1 MDFNRNTEELMLHT
15 AKNRIVD
22 LDNAVSNFSSVKEY
36 LAIDKDFEEEWKAK
50 YYSSPEINRIR
61 SASEYDRECAKL
73 SKDKYLFELAESGES
88 SGYFRESVII
98 HEIVSSVKLNTYM
111 LLWIVPTIVLCIL
124 FNRVFT
130 TDLESVDTSRFW
142 SYNSENTDNIYYD
155 DVTFSE
161 YPSLLDDVNKIQELI
176 SSSINT
182 ETPSINF
189 IATSDERIADLTG
202 KTSDRLYDLLQRS
215 HTDGVISLVYNV
227 YNGEYFIYFNDY
239 DRDNF
244 NLFDKVI
251 GNVVP
256 GSNGVIS
263 DDAFVVLNNWAANNI
278 FKDSPYETFNAL
290 FNYVNSNFDRETARN
305 YVIEYTKSQNIG
317 GTLMAILFGVIV
329 GLFGTMIIGAI
340 FFDAITPKCLISS
353 ASKKAE
359 KYNRVYESV
368 KQYRLIKDGVISL
381 DNFETSASLETS
393 ESDTDEKKDSK
404 LSLSKDNTNSNNTDN
419 FVSLSIL
426 NDIKAKV
433 LFRFDTDGRYL
444 DTVNKIEKLKEI
456 LENTDEVKDTN
467 DSDATIISKVN
478 WFCRRYGKIIIDGGN
493 AIYKLDNP
501 LSRSEKADRL
511 LKYVAISIDS
521 IYDTRVASSETEV
534 DVSLNTIENLMKLDG
549 LN

>member
-1 MDFNRNTEELMLHT
+1 MGLNRNTEELMLHT

-22 LDNAVSNFSSVKEY
+22 LDNAASNFSNVKDY
-36 LAIDKDFEEEWKAK
+36 LAADKDFEEEWRAK

-73 SKDKYLFELAESGES
+73 SKDKYFFELAESGES

-98 HEIVSSVKLNTYM
+98 HEIVSSVKLNAFM

-130 TDLESVDTSRFW
+130 TDLDSVDTSRFW

-155 DVTFSE
+155 DATFSE

-189 IATSDERIADLTG
+189 IATSDEKIADLTG
-202 KTSDRLYDLLQRS
+202 KTSDRLHDLLQRS

-227 YNGEYFIYFNDY
+227 YNEEYFIYFNEY

-317 GTLMAILFGVIV
+317 GTLMAILFGVMV
-329 GLFGTMIIGAI
+329 GLFGTMIISAI

-368 KQYRLIKDGVISL
+368 KQYKLIKDGVISL
-381 DNFETSASLETS
+381 DNLETS

-404 LSLSKDNTNSNNTDN
+404 LSLSKDNTNSDNTDN

-426 NDIKAKV
+426 NNIKAKV
-433 LFRFDTDGRYL
+433 LFRLDTDGRYV
-444 DTVNKIEKLKEI
+444 DTANKIEKLKEI
-456 LENTDEVKDTN
+456 LDNTNEVKDTD

-478 WFCRRYGKIIIDGGN
+478 WFCRRYGKIIVDSGN

-521 IYDTRVASSETEV
+521 VYDTKVASSETEV

>member
-1 MDFNRNTEELMLHT
+1 MNFNKNTEELMLHT

-22 LDNAVSNFSSVKEY
+22 LDNAVGNFSDVKDY
-36 LAIDKDFEEEWKAK
+36 LAADKDFEEEWKAK
-50 YYSSPEINRIR
+50 YYSSPEIKRIR
-61 SASEYDRECAKL
+61 SASEYDRECANL

-88 SGYFRESVII
+88 SGYFRESVMI
-98 HEIVSSVKLNTYM
+98 HEIISSVKLNTFM
-111 LLWIVPTIVLCIL
+111 ILWAVSTVVLCIL
-124 FNRVFT
+124 FNRGFT
-130 TDLESVDTSRFW
+130 TDLDSVDTSRFW

-189 IATSDERIADLTG
+189 IATSDEKIADLTE
-202 KTSDRLYDLLQRS
+202 KTSYRLRDLLQRS

-227 YNGEYFIYFNDY
+227 YNEEYFIYFNDY
-239 DRDNF
+239 NRDNF
-244 NLFDKVI
+244 NLFDEVI

-263 DDAFVVLNNWAANNI
+263 DDAFVVLNNWAATNI
-278 FKDSPYETFNAL
+278 FKDSPYETFSTL

-305 YVIEYTKSQNIG
+305 YVIEYTKSQNVG
-317 GTLMAILFGVIV
+317 GTFIAILFGVMA

-340 FFDAITPKCLISS
+340 FFDVITPNFLINI

-368 KQYRLIKDGVISL
+368 KQYKLIKDGVINLDSL
-381 DNFETSASLETS
+381 ENSESLETS
-393 ESDTDEKKDSK
+393 ESDTDEKKNSK

-419 FVSLSIL
+419 SVSLSIL

-433 LFRFDTDGRYL
+433 LFRFDTDGRYV
-444 DTVNKIEKLKEI
+444 DTANKIEKLKEI

-478 WFCRRYGKIIIDGGN
+478 WFCRRYGKIIIDSGN

-521 IYDTRVASSETEV
+521 IYDTKVASSETEV

>member
-1 MDFNRNTEELMLHT
+1 MGLNRNTEELMIHT

-22 LDNAVSNFSSVKEY
+22 LDNAVSNFSNVKDY
-36 LAIDKDFEEEWKAK
+36 LATDEDFEEEWKAE
-50 YYSSPEINRIR
+50 YYSSPEIDRIR

-98 HEIVSSVKLNTYM
+98 HEIVSSIKLNTFM
-111 LLWIVPTIVLCIL
+111 ILWAVSTVVLCIL
-124 FNRVFT
+124 FNRGFT
-130 TDLESVDTSRFW
+130 TDLDSVDTSRFW

-189 IATSDERIADLTG
+189 IATSDEKIADLTE
-202 KTSDRLYDLLQRS
+202 KTSYKLRDLLQRS

-227 YNGEYFIYFNDY
+227 YNGEYFIYFNEY
-239 DRDNF
+239 NRDNF
-244 NLFDKVI
+244 NLFNEVI

-263 DDAFVVLNNWAANNI
+263 DDAFVVLNNWATNNI
-278 FKDSPYETFNAL
+278 FKDSPYETFNTL

-317 GTLMAILFGVIV
+317 GTFIAILFGVMV

-340 FFDAITPKCLISS
+340 FFDVITPNFLISI

-368 KQYRLIKDGVISL
+368 KQYKLIKDGVISL
-381 DNFETSASLETS
+381 DNLETS

-404 LSLSKDNTNSNNTDN
+404 LSLSKDNTDSNNTDN

-426 NDIKAKV
+426 NDIKTKV
-433 LFRFDTDGRYL
+433 LFRFDTDGRYV
-444 DTVNKIEKLKEI
+444 DTANKIDKLKEI
-456 LENTDEVKDTN
+456 LENTNEVKNTD

-478 WFCRRYGKIIIDGGN
+478 WFCRRYGKIIVDSGN

-511 LKYVAISIDS
+511 LKYIAISIDK
-521 IYDTRVASSETEV
+521 IYDTKVVSSETEV
-534 DVSLNTIENLMKLDG
+534 DISLNTIDNLMKLDG

>member
-1 MDFNRNTEELMLHT
+1 MGLNRNTEELMLHT

-22 LDNAVSNFSSVKEY
+22 LDNAVSNFSNVKDY
-36 LAIDKDFEEEWKAK
+36 LETDKDFEEEWKAK

-73 SKDKYLFELAESGES
+73 SKDKDLLELVESGES

-98 HEIVSSVKLNTYM
+98 HEIISSVKLNTFM
-111 LLWIVPTIVLCIL
+111 ILWAISTVVLCIL
-124 FNRVFT
+124 FNRGFT
-130 TDLESVDTSRFW
+130 TDLDSVDTSRFW

-189 IATSDERIADLTG
+189 IATSDEKIADLTE
-202 KTSDRLYDLLQRS
+202 KTSSKLHDLLQRS

-227 YNGEYFIYFNDY
+227 YNGEYFIYFNEY
-239 DRDNF
+239 NRDNF
-244 NLFDKVI
+244 NLFNEVI

-256 GSNGVIS
+256 GSNGVMS
-263 DDAFVVLNNWAANNI
+263 DDAFVVLNNWAATNI

-305 YVIEYTKSQNIG
+305 YVIEYTKSQNVG
-317 GTLMAILFGVIV
+317 GTFIAILFGVMT
-329 GLFGTMIIGAI
+329 GLFGTMIVGAI
-340 FFDAITPKCLISS
+340 FFDVITPNCLISS

-368 KQYRLIKDGVISL
+368 KQYKLIKDGVISL
-381 DNFETSASLETS
+381 DDFETS
-393 ESDTDEKKDSK
+393 ESDTDEKNDSK
-404 LSLSKDNTNSNNTDN
+404 LSLSKDNENSEDTENMW
-419 FVSLSIL
+419 SLSIL

-433 LFRFDTDGRYL
+433 LFRFDTDGRYV
-444 DTVNKIEKLKEI
+444 DTANKIEKLKEI
-456 LENTDEVKDTN
+456 LENTNEVKDTD

-478 WFCRRYGKIIIDGGN
+478 WFCRRYGKIIIDSGN

-511 LKYVAISIDS
+511 LKYVAISIDK
-521 IYDTRVASSETEV
+521 IYDTKVASSETEV
-534 DVSLNTIENLMKLDG
+534 DISLNTIENLMKLDG

>member
-22 LDNAVSNFSSVKEY
+22 LDNAASNFSNVKDY
-36 LAIDKDFEEEWKAK
+36 LATDKDFEEEWKAK

-73 SKDKYLFELAESGES
+73 SKDKYFFELAESGES

-111 LLWIVPTIVLCIL
+111 LLWVVPTIVLCIL

-130 TDLESVDTSRFW
+130 TDLDSVDTSRFW

-189 IATSDERIADLTG
+189 IATSDEKIADLTG
-202 KTSDRLYDLLQRS
+202 KTSSRLYDLLQRS

-239 DRDNF
+239 NRDNF
-244 NLFDKVI
+244 NLFDKII

-256 GSNGVIS
+256 GSNGVMS
-263 DDAFVVLNNWAANNI
+263 DDAFVVLNNWATNNI
-278 FKDSPYETFNAL
+278 FKDSPYETFNTL
-290 FNYVNSNFDRETARN
+290 FNYVNSNFDRETARD
-305 YVIEYTKSQNIG
+305 YVIEYTKSQNVG
-317 GTLMAILFGVIV
+317 GTFIAILFGVMV

-340 FFDAITPKCLISS
+340 FFDVITPNFLISS

-359 KYNRVYESV
+359 RYNRVYESV
-368 KQYRLIKDGVISL
+368 KQYKLIKDGVISL
-381 DNFETSASLETS
+381 DSLETS

-404 LSLSKDNTNSNNTDN
+404 LSLSKDNTDSNNTDN
-419 FVSLSIL
+419 FVSLNIL

-433 LFRFDTDGRYL
+433 LFRFDTDGRYV
-444 DTVNKIEKLKEI
+444 DTANKIEKLKEI
-456 LENTDEVKDTN
+456 LENTDEVKYND

-478 WFCRRYGKIIIDGGN
+478 WFCRRYGKIIIDSGN

-501 LSRSEKADRL
+501 LSRSEKADRI
-511 LKYVAISIDS
+511 LKYVAISIDK
-521 IYDTRVASSETEV
+521 IYDTKVASSETEV
-534 DVSLNTIENLMKLDG
+534 DISLNTIENLMKLDG

>member
-1 MDFNRNTEELMLHT
+1 MDFNKNTEELMLHT

-22 LDNAVSNFSSVKEY
+22 LDNAASNFSNVKDY
-36 LAIDKDFEEEWKAK
+36 LAADKDFEEEWRAK

-61 SASEYDRECAKL
+61 SASESDRECAKL

-98 HEIVSSVKLNTYM
+98 HEIISSVKLNTYM
-111 LLWIVPTIVLCIL
+111 LLWIVSTVVLCIL

-130 TDLESVDTSRFW
+130 TDLDSVDTSRFW
-142 SYNSENTDNIYYD
+142 SYNSESTDNIYYD

-161 YPSLLDDVNKIQELI
+161 YPSLLDDVNKVQELI

-189 IATSDERIADLTG
+189 IATSDEKIADLTG
-202 KTSDRLYDLLQRS
+202 KTSSRLYDLLQRS

-239 DRDNF
+239 NRDNF
-244 NLFDKVI
+244 NLFDEVI

-263 DDAFVVLNNWAANNI
+263 DDAFVVLNNWATNNI
-278 FKDSPYETFNAL
+278 FKDSPYETFNTL
-290 FNYVNSNFDRETARN
+290 FNYVNSNFDREAARN
-305 YVIEYTKSQNIG
+305 YVIEYTKSQNVG
-317 GTLMAILFGVIV
+317 GTFIAILFGVMA

-340 FFDAITPKCLISS
+340 FFDVITPNFLISG

-368 KQYRLIKDGVISL
+368 KQYKLIKDGVISL
-381 DNFETSASLETS
+381 DNLETS
-393 ESDTDEKKDSK
+393 ESDADEKKDSK
-404 LSLSKDNTNSNNTDN
+404 LSLSKDNTNSNDTDN
-419 FVSLSIL
+419 FVSLGIL

-433 LFRFDTDGRYL
+433 LFRFDTDGRYVG
-444 DTVNKIEKLKEI
+444 TANKIEKLKEI
-456 LENTDEVKDTN
+456 LENTNEVKDTN

-478 WFCRRYGKIIIDGGN
+478 WFCRRYGKIIIDSGN

-521 IYDTRVASSETEV
+521 IYDTKVSSSETEV

>member
-1 MDFNRNTEELMLHT
+1 
-15 AKNRIVD
+15 
-22 LDNAVSNFSSVKEY
+22 
-36 LAIDKDFEEEWKAK
+36 
-50 YYSSPEINRIR
+50 
-61 SASEYDRECAKL
+61 
-73 SKDKYLFELAESGES
+73 
-88 SGYFRESVII
+88 
-98 HEIVSSVKLNTYM
+98 M
-111 LLWIVPTIVLCIL
+111 LLWIIPTIVLCIL

-130 TDLESVDTSRFW
+130 TDLDSVDTSRFW
-142 SYNSENTDNIYYD
+142 SYSSENTDNIYYD

-189 IATSDERIADLTG
+189 IATSDEKIADLTG
-202 KTSDRLYDLLQRS
+202 KTSDRLHDLLQRS

-227 YNGEYFIYFNDY
+227 YNGECFIYFNEY

-317 GTLMAILFGVIV
+317 GTLMAILFGVMV
-329 GLFGTMIIGAI
+329 GLFGTMIISAI

-368 KQYRLIKDGVISL
+368 KQYKLIKDGVISL
-381 DNFETSASLETS
+381 DNLETSESLETS
-393 ESDTDEKKDSK
+393 ERDTDENKNSK
-404 LSLSKDNTNSNNTDN
+404 LSFSKDNTNSNNTDN
-419 FVSLSIL
+419 SVSLSIL
-426 NDIKAKV
+426 NAIKAKV
-433 LFRFDTDGRYL
+433 LFRFDTDGRYV
-444 DTVNKIEKLKEI
+444 DTANKIEKLKEI

-478 WFCRRYGKIIIDGGN
+478 WFCRRYGKIIIDSGN

-521 IYDTRVASSETEV
+521 VYDTKVASSETEV

>member
-1 MDFNRNTEELMLHT
+1 MGLNKNTEELMLHT

-22 LDNAVSNFSSVKEY
+22 LDNAVSIFSNVKDY
-36 LAIDKDFEEEWKAK
+36 LETEKDFEEEWKAK
-50 YYSSPEINRIR
+50 YYSSPEIKRIR

-98 HEIVSSVKLNTYM
+98 HEIISSVKLNTYM
-111 LLWIVPTIVLCIL
+111 LLWIVSTVVLCIL

-130 TDLESVDTSRFW
+130 TDLDSVDTSRFW
-142 SYNSENTDNIYYD
+142 SYNSESTDNIYYD

-161 YPSLLDDVNKIQELI
+161 YPSLLDDVNKVQELI

-189 IATSDERIADLTG
+189 IATSDEKIADLTG
-202 KTSDRLYDLLQRS
+202 KTSSRLHDLLQRS

-227 YNGEYFIYFNDY
+227 YNGEYFIYFNEY

-244 NLFDKVI
+244 NLFAKVI

-317 GTLMAILFGVIV
+317 GTLMAILFGVMV
-329 GLFGTMIIGAI
+329 GLFGTMIISAI

-368 KQYRLIKDGVISL
+368 KQYKLIKDGVIRI
-381 DNFETSASLETS
+381 DNIETSESLETS
-393 ESDTDEKKDSK
+393 ERDSDENKNSK
-404 LSLSKDNTNSNNTDN
+404 LSFSKDNENLEDTENMW
-419 FVSLSIL
+419 SLNVL

-433 LFRFDTDGRYL
+433 LFRFDTDGRYV
-444 DTVNKIEKLKEI
+444 DTANKIEKLKEI
-456 LENTDEVKDTN
+456 LENTNEAKDIN

-478 WFCRRYGKIIIDGGN
+478 WFCRRYGKIIIDSGN

-511 LKYVAISIDS
+511 LKYVAISIDK
-521 IYDTRVASSETEV
+521 IYDTKVTSSETEV
-534 DVSLNTIENLMKLDG
+534 DISLNTIENLMKLDG

>member
-1 MDFNRNTEELMLHT
+1 MGLNRNTEELMLHT

-22 LDNAVSNFSSVKEY
+22 LDNAVSIFSNVKDY
-36 LAIDKDFEEEWKAK
+36 LENDKDFEEEWKAK

-73 SKDKYLFELAESGES
+73 SKDKGLFELAESGES

-98 HEIVSSVKLNTYM
+98 HEIVSSVKLNTFVII
-111 LLWIVPTIVLCIL
+111 WVIATVILCIL
-124 FNRVFT
+124 FNKGFT
-130 TDLESVDTSRFW
+130 TDLNSVDTSRLW

-189 IATSDERIADLTG
+189 IATSDEKIADLTG
-202 KTSDRLYDLLQRS
+202 KTSDRLHDLLQRS
-215 HTDGVISLVYNV
+215 YTDGVISLVYNV

-239 DRDNF
+239 DRDNL

-263 DDAFVVLNNWAANNI
+263 DDAFVVLNNWATNNI
-278 FKDSPYETFNAL
+278 FKDSPYETFNTL
-290 FNYVNSNFDRETARN
+290 FNYVNSNFDRETARE
-305 YVIEYTKSQNIG
+305 YVIEYTKSQNVG
-317 GTLMAILFGVIV
+317 GTFMAILFGVMV
-329 GLFGTMIIGAI
+329 GLFGTMIISAI

-368 KQYRLIKDGVISL
+368 KQYKLIKDGVISL
-381 DNFETSASLETS
+381 DNFENS

-419 FVSLSIL
+419 SVSLSIL

-433 LFRFDTDGRYL
+433 LFRFDTDGRYV
-444 DTVNKIEKLKEI
+444 DTANKIEKLKEI

-467 DSDATIISKVN
+467 DSNATIVSKVN
-478 WFCRRYGKIIIDGGN
+478 WFCRRYGKIIIDSGN

-521 IYDTRVASSETEV
+521 IYDTKVSSSETEV
-534 DVSLNTIENLMKLDG
+534 DISLNTIENLMKLDG

>member
-1 MDFNRNTEELMLHT
+1 MNFNKNTEELMLHT

-22 LDNAVSNFSSVKEY
+22 LDNAVSNFSNVKDY
-36 LAIDKDFEEEWKAK
+36 LATDKDFEEEWKAE
-50 YYSSPEINRIR
+50 YYSSPEIKRIR
-61 SASEYDRECAKL
+61 SAAEYDREYAKL

-98 HEIVSSVKLNTYM
+98 HEIVSSVKLNVYM
-111 LLWIVPTIVLCIL
+111 LLWVVPTIVLCIL

-130 TDLESVDTSRFW
+130 TDLDSVDTSRFW

-189 IATSDERIADLTG
+189 IATSDEKIAGLTE
-202 KTSDRLYDLLQRS
+202 KTSSKLHDLLQRS

-239 DRDNF
+239 NRDNF
-244 NLFDKVI
+244 NLFDEVI

-256 GSNGVIS
+256 GSNGLIS

-278 FKDSPYETFNAL
+278 FKDSPYETFNTL

-317 GTLMAILFGVIV
+317 GTFIAILFGVMV

-340 FFDAITPKCLISS
+340 FFDVITPNFLISS

-359 KYNRVYESV
+359 KYNRIYESV
-368 KQYRLIKDGVISL
+368 KQYKLIKDGVINL
-381 DNFETSASLETS
+381 DNLENS
-393 ESDTDEKKDSK
+393 ESDADENKDDK
-404 LSLSKDNTNSNNTDN
+404 LSLSKDNTDSNNTDN

-433 LFRFDTDGRYL
+433 LFRFDTDGRYV
-444 DTVNKIEKLKEI
+444 DTANKIEKLKEI
-456 LENTDEVKDTN
+456 LENTDEIKDTN

-478 WFCRRYGKIIIDGGN
+478 WFCRRYGKIIIDSGN

-511 LKYVAISIDS
+511 LKYVAISIDK
-521 IYDTRVASSETEV
+521 IYDTKVASSETEV
-534 DVSLNTIENLMKLDG
+534 DISLNTIENLMKLDG

>member
-1 MDFNRNTEELMLHT
+1 MGLNRNTEELMIHT

-22 LDNAVSNFSSVKEY
+22 LDNAVSNFSNVKDY
-36 LAIDKDFEEEWKAK
+36 LENDEDFEEEWKVE

-88 SGYFRESVII
+88 SGYFRESVMI
-98 HEIVSSVKLNTYM
+98 HEIISSVKLNTFM
-111 LLWIVPTIVLCIL
+111 ILWAVSTVVLCIL
-124 FNRVFT
+124 FNKGFT
-130 TDLESVDTSRFW
+130 TDLDSVDTSRFW

-189 IATSDERIADLTG
+189 IATSDEKIADLTE
-202 KTSDRLYDLLQRS
+202 KTSYRLRDLLQRS

-239 DRDNF
+239 NRDNF
-244 NLFDKVI
+244 NLFDEVI

-256 GSNGVIS
+256 GSNGLIS
-263 DDAFVVLNNWAANNI
+263 DDAFVVLNNWATNNI
-278 FKDSPYETFNAL
+278 FKDSPYETFNTL
-290 FNYVNSNFDRETARN
+290 FNYVNSNFDREAARN

-317 GTLMAILFGVIV
+317 GTFIAILFGVMA
-329 GLFGTMIIGAI
+329 GLFGTMIVGAI
-340 FFDAITPKCLISS
+340 FFDIITPNFLINI

-368 KQYRLIKDGVISL
+368 KQYKLIKDGVISL
-381 DNFETSASLETS
+381 DDLETS

-404 LSLSKDNTNSNNTDN
+404 LSLSKDNENLEDTENMW
-419 FVSLSIL
+419 SLNVL

-433 LFRFDTDGRYL
+433 LFRFDTDGRYV
-444 DTVNKIEKLKEI
+444 DTANKIEKLKEI

-478 WFCRRYGKIIIDGGN
+478 WFCRRYGKIIIDSGN

-521 IYDTRVASSETEV
+521 IYDTKVASSETEV

>member
-1 MDFNRNTEELMLHT
+1 M
-15 AKNRIVD
+15 
-22 LDNAVSNFSSVKEY
+22 
-36 LAIDKDFEEEWKAK
+36 
-50 YYSSPEINRIR
+50 
-61 SASEYDRECAKL
+61 
-73 SKDKYLFELAESGES
+73 
-88 SGYFRESVII
+88 
-98 HEIVSSVKLNTYM
+98 HEIISSIKLNTFTI
-111 LLWIVPTIVLCIL
+111 LWAVSTVVLCIL
-124 FNRVFT
+124 FNKGFT
-130 TDLESVDTSRFW
+130 TDLDSVDTSRFW

-189 IATSDERIADLTG
+189 IATSDEKIADLTE
-202 KTSDRLYDLLQRS
+202 KTSYRLRDLLQRS

-239 DRDNF
+239 NRDNF
-244 NLFDKVI
+244 NLFDEVI

-256 GSNGVIS
+256 GSNGLIS
-263 DDAFVVLNNWAANNI
+263 DDAFVVLNNWATNNI

-290 FNYVNSNFDRETARN
+290 FNYVNSNFDREAARN

-317 GTLMAILFGVIV
+317 GTFIAILFGVMA

-340 FFDAITPKCLISS
+340 FFDVITPNFLINI

-368 KQYRLIKDGVISL
+368 KQYKLIKDGVISL
-381 DNFETSASLETS
+381 DNFENS
-393 ESDTDEKKDSK
+393 ESDADEKEDNK
-404 LSLSKDNTNSNNTDN
+404 LSLSKDNTDSNNTDN

-433 LFRFDTDGRYL
+433 LFRFDTDGRYV
-444 DTVNKIEKLKEI
+444 DTANKIGKLKEI
-456 LENTDEVKDTN
+456 LENTDEVKDTD

-478 WFCRRYGKIIIDGGN
+478 WFCRRYGKIIVDSGN

-501 LSRSEKADRL
+501 LSRSEKVDRL

-521 IYDTRVASSETEV
+521 IYDTKVASSETEV

>member
-1 MDFNRNTEELMLHT
+1 MGLNRNTEELMIHT

-22 LDNAVSNFSSVKEY
+22 LDNAVSNFSNVKDY
-36 LAIDKDFEEEWKAK
+36 LENDEDFEEGWKVE
-50 YYSSPEINRIR
+50 YYSSPEIDRIR
-61 SASEYDRECAKL
+61 SASEYDKECAKL

-88 SGYFRESVII
+88 SGYFRESVMI
-98 HEIVSSVKLNTYM
+98 HEIISSVKLNTFM
-111 LLWIVPTIVLCIL
+111 ILWAVSTVVLCIL
-124 FNRVFT
+124 FNRGFT
-130 TDLESVDTSRFW
+130 TDLDSVDTSRFW

-189 IATSDERIADLTG
+189 IATSDEKIADLTE
-202 KTSDRLYDLLQRS
+202 KTSYRLHDLLQRS

-239 DRDNF
+239 NRDNF
-244 NLFDKVI
+244 NLFNEVI

-263 DDAFVVLNNWAANNI
+263 DDAFVVLNNWATNNI

-305 YVIEYTKSQNIG
+305 YVIEYTKSQNVG
-317 GTLMAILFGVIV
+317 GTFIAILFGVMA
-329 GLFGTMIIGAI
+329 GLFGTMIVGAI
-340 FFDAITPKCLISS
+340 FFDVITPNCLISS

-368 KQYRLIKDGVISL
+368 KQYKLIKDGVISL
-381 DNFETSASLETS
+381 DNFETSESLETS

-433 LFRFDTDGRYL
+433 LFRFDTDGRYV
-444 DTVNKIEKLKEI
+444 DTANKIEKLKEI
-456 LENTDEVKDTN
+456 LENTNEVKDTD

-478 WFCRRYGKIIIDGGN
+478 WFCRRYGKIIVDSGN

-511 LKYVAISIDS
+511 LKYVAISIDK
-521 IYDTRVASSETEV
+521 IYDTKVASSETEV
-534 DVSLNTIENLMKLDG
+534 DISLNTIENLMKLDG

>member
-1 MDFNRNTEELMLHT
+1 MNFNKNTEELMLHT

-22 LDNAVSNFSSVKEY
+22 LDNAVSNFSNVKDY
-36 LAIDKDFEEEWKAK
+36 LATDKDFEEEWKAE
-50 YYSSPEINRIR
+50 YYSYPEIKRIR
-61 SASEYDRECAKL
+61 SAAEYDREYAKL

-98 HEIVSSVKLNTYM
+98 HEIVSSVKLNVYM
-111 LLWIVPTIVLCIL
+111 LLWVVPTIVLCIL

-130 TDLESVDTSRFW
+130 TDLDSVDTSRFW

-189 IATSDERIADLTG
+189 IATSDEKIAGLTE
-202 KTSDRLYDLLQRS
+202 KTSSKLHDLLQRS

-239 DRDNF
+239 NRDNF
-244 NLFDKVI
+244 NLFDEVI

-256 GSNGVIS
+256 GSNGLIS

-278 FKDSPYETFNAL
+278 FKDSPYETFNTL

-317 GTLMAILFGVIV
+317 GTFIAILFGVMV

-340 FFDAITPKCLISS
+340 FFDVITPNFLISS

-359 KYNRVYESV
+359 KYNRIYESV
-368 KQYRLIKDGVISL
+368 KQYKLIKDGVINL
-381 DNFETSASLETS
+381 DNLENS
-393 ESDTDEKKDSK
+393 ESDADENKDDK
-404 LSLSKDNTNSNNTDN
+404 LSLSKDNTDSNNTDN

-433 LFRFDTDGRYL
+433 LFRFDTDGRYV
-444 DTVNKIEKLKEI
+444 DTANKIEKLKEI

-478 WFCRRYGKIIIDGGN
+478 WFCRRYGKIIIDSGN

-511 LKYVAISIDS
+511 LKYVAISIDK
-521 IYDTRVASSETEV
+521 IYDTKVASSETEV
-534 DVSLNTIENLMKLDG
+534 DISLNTIENLMKLDG

>member
-22 LDNAVSNFSSVKEY
+22 LDNAVSNFSNVKEY
-36 LAIDKDFEEEWKAK
+36 LATDKDFEEEWKAK

-98 HEIVSSVKLNTYM
+98 HEIISSVKLNTFM
-111 LLWIVPTIVLCIL
+111 LLWAVSTVVLCIL
-124 FNRVFT
+124 FNRGFT
-130 TDLESVDTSRFW
+130 TDLDSVDTSRFW

-176 SSSINT
+176 SSSVNT

-189 IATSDERIADLTG
+189 IATSDEKIADLTE
-202 KTSDRLYDLLQRS
+202 KTSSRLYDLLQRS

-239 DRDNF
+239 NRDNF

-290 FNYVNSNFDRETARN
+290 FNYVNSNFDREAARN
-305 YVIEYTKSQNIG
+305 YVIEYAKSQNIG
-317 GTLMAILFGVIV
+317 GTFIAILFGVMA

-340 FFDAITPKCLISS
+340 FFDVITPNFLINI

-368 KQYRLIKDGVISL
+368 RQYKLIKDGVISL
-381 DNFETSASLETS
+381 DNLENS
-393 ESDTDEKKDSK
+393 ESDTDEKEDNK
-404 LSLSKDNTNSNNTDN
+404 LSLSKDNTNSDNTDN
-419 FVSLSIL
+419 FVSLDIL
-426 NDIKAKV
+426 NDIKARV
-433 LFRFDTDGRYL
+433 LFRFDTDGRYV
-444 DTVNKIEKLKEI
+444 DTANKIEKLKEI
-456 LENTDEVKDTN
+456 LDSTNEVKDTD

-478 WFCRRYGKIIIDGGN
+478 WFCRRYGKIIIDSGN

-521 IYDTRVASSETEV
+521 IYDTKVASSETEV

>member
-1 MDFNRNTEELMLHT
+1 MGLNRNTEELMLHT

-22 LDNAVSNFSSVKEY
+22 LDNAVSNFSNVKDY
-36 LAIDKDFEEEWKAK
+36 LENDEDFEEEWKVE
-50 YYSSPEINRIR
+50 YYSSPEIDRIR
-61 SASEYDRECAKL
+61 SASEYDKECAKL

-98 HEIVSSVKLNTYM
+98 HEIISSVKLNTFM
-111 LLWIVPTIVLCIL
+111 ILWAVSTVVLCIL
-124 FNRVFT
+124 FNRAFT
-130 TDLESVDTSRFW
+130 TDLDSVDTSRFW
-142 SYNSENTDNIYYD
+142 SYSSENTDNIYYD

-189 IATSDERIADLTG
+189 IATSDEKIADLTE
-202 KTSDRLYDLLQRS
+202 KTSYRLRDLLQRS

-239 DRDNF
+239 NRDNF
-244 NLFDKVI
+244 NLFDEVI

-256 GSNGVIS
+256 GSNGSIS
-263 DDAFVVLNNWAANNI
+263 DDAFVVLNNWATNNI
-278 FKDSPYETFNAL
+278 FKDSPYETFNTL
-290 FNYVNSNFDRETARN
+290 FNYVNSNFDREAARN

-317 GTLMAILFGVIV
+317 GTFIAILFGVMA
-329 GLFGTMIIGAI
+329 GLFGTMIVGAI
-340 FFDAITPKCLISS
+340 FFDVVTPNFLISS

-368 KQYRLIKDGVISL
+368 KQYKLIKDGVISL
-381 DNFETSASLETS
+381 DNLETSESLENS

-404 LSLSKDNTNSNNTDN
+404 LSLSKDNTDSNNTDN
-419 FVSLSIL
+419 SVSLSIL

-433 LFRFDTDGRYL
+433 LFRFDTDGRYV
-444 DTVNKIEKLKEI
+444 DTANKIEKLKEI
-456 LENTDEVKDTN
+456 LENTDEVKDTD

-478 WFCRRYGKIIIDGGN
+478 WFCRRYGKIIIDSGN

-501 LSRSEKADRL
+501 LSRSEKANRL
-511 LKYVAISIDS
+511 LKYVAISIDK
-521 IYDTRVASSETEV
+521 IYDTKVASSETEV

>member
-1 MDFNRNTEELMLHT
+1 MGLNKNTEELMLHT

-22 LDNAVSNFSSVKEY
+22 LDNAVSNFSNVKDY
-36 LAIDKDFEEEWKAK
+36 LATDKDFEEEWKAE
-50 YYSSPEINRIR
+50 YYSSPEIKRIR

-73 SKDKYLFELAESGES
+73 SKDKELFELAESGES
-88 SGYFRESVII
+88 SGYFRESVMI
-98 HEIVSSVKLNTYM
+98 HEIISSVKLNTFI
-111 LLWIVPTIVLCIL
+111 LLWIVLTVVLCIL

-130 TDLESVDTSRFW
+130 TDLDSVDTSRFW
-142 SYNSENTDNIYYD
+142 SYNNENTDNIYYD

-189 IATSDERIADLTG
+189 IATSDEKIADLTG
-202 KTSDRLYDLLQRS
+202 KTSDRLHDLLQRS

-227 YNGEYFIYFNDY
+227 YNGEYFIYFNEY
-239 DRDNF
+239 NRANF

-256 GSNGVIS
+256 GSNGVMS
-263 DDAFVVLNNWAANNI
+263 DDAFVVLNNWAATNI
-278 FKDSPYETFNAL
+278 FKDSPYETFDAL
-290 FNYVNSNFDRETARN
+290 FDYVNSNFDREVARN
-305 YVIEYTKSQNIG
+305 YAIEYTKSQNVG
-317 GTLMAILFGVIV
+317 GTFIAILFGVMV

-340 FFDAITPKCLISS
+340 FFDVITPNFLISS

-368 KQYRLIKDGVISL
+368 KQYKLIKDGVISL
-381 DNFETSASLETS
+381 DNLETS

-404 LSLSKDNTNSNNTDN
+404 LSLSKDNTNSNDTDN
-419 FVSLSIL
+419 FVSLNIL
-426 NDIKAKV
+426 NDIKTKV
-433 LFRFDTDGRYL
+433 LFRFDTDGRYV
-444 DTVNKIEKLKEI
+444 DTANKIEKLKEI
-456 LENTDEVKDTN
+456 LENTNEVKDIN

-478 WFCRRYGKIIIDGGN
+478 WFCRRYGKIIIDSGN

-521 IYDTRVASSETEV
+521 IYDTKVASSETEV
-534 DVSLNTIENLMKLDG
+534 DISLNTIENLMKLDG

>member
-1 MDFNRNTEELMLHT
+1 MGLNRNTEELMLHT

-22 LDNAVSNFSSVKEY
+22 LDNAVSNFSNVKDY
-36 LAIDKDFEEEWKAK
+36 LATDKDFEEEWKAE
-50 YYSSPEINRIR
+50 YYSSPEIKRIR

-88 SGYFRESVII
+88 SGYFRESVIV

-111 LLWIVPTIVLCIL
+111 LLWIIPTIVLCIL

-130 TDLESVDTSRFW
+130 TDLDSVDTSRFW

-189 IATSDERIADLTG
+189 IATSDEKIADLTG
-202 KTSDRLYDLLQRS
+202 KTSSRLHDLLQRS

-239 DRDNF
+239 NRANF
-244 NLFDKVI
+244 NLFGKVI

-256 GSNGVIS
+256 GSYGVMS
-263 DDAFVVLNNWAANNI
+263 DDAFVVLNNWAATNI

-305 YVIEYTKSQNIG
+305 YVIEYTKSQNVG
-317 GTLMAILFGVIV
+317 GTFIAILFGIMV

-340 FFDAITPKCLISS
+340 FFDVITPNLLISS

-359 KYNRVYESV
+359 KYNRIYESV
-368 KQYRLIKDGVISL
+368 KQYKLIKDGVISL
-381 DNFETSASLETS
+381 DNLETS

-404 LSLSKDNTNSNNTDN
+404 LSLSKDNENLEDTENMW
-419 FVSLSIL
+419 SLNIL
-426 NDIKAKV
+426 NDIKTKV
-433 LFRFDTDGRYL
+433 LFGFDIDGRYV
-444 DTVNKIEKLKEI
+444 DTANKIEKLKEI
-456 LENTDEVKDTN
+456 LKNTDEVKDTN

-478 WFCRRYGKIIIDGGN
+478 WFCRRYGKIIIDSGN

-511 LKYVAISIDS
+511 LKYVAISIDK
-521 IYDTRVASSETEV
+521 IYDTKVASSETEV
-534 DVSLNTIENLMKLDG
+534 DISLNTIENLMKLDG

>member
-1 MDFNRNTEELMLHT
+1 MGLNRNTEELMIHT

-22 LDNAVSNFSSVKEY
+22 LDNAVSNFSNVKDY
-36 LAIDKDFEEEWKAK
+36 LENDEDFEEGWKVE
-50 YYSSPEINRIR
+50 YYSSPEIDRIR
-61 SASEYDRECAKL
+61 SASEYDKECAKL

-88 SGYFRESVII
+88 SGYFRESVMI
-98 HEIVSSVKLNTYM
+98 HEIISSVKLNTFM
-111 LLWIVPTIVLCIL
+111 ILWAVSTVVLCIL
-124 FNRVFT
+124 FNRGFT
-130 TDLESVDTSRFW
+130 TDLDSVDTSRFW
-142 SYNSENTDNIYYD
+142 SYNGENTDNIYYD

-189 IATSDERIADLTG
+189 IATSDEKIADLTE
-202 KTSDRLYDLLQRS
+202 KTSYRLHDLLQRS

-239 DRDNF
+239 NRDNF
-244 NLFDKVI
+244 NLFDEVI

-263 DDAFVVLNNWAANNI
+263 DDAFVVLNNWATNNI

-305 YVIEYTKSQNIG
+305 YVIEYTKSQNVG
-317 GTLMAILFGVIV
+317 GTFIAILFGVMA
-329 GLFGTMIIGAI
+329 GLFGTMIVGAI
-340 FFDAITPKCLISS
+340 FFDVITPNCLISS

-368 KQYRLIKDGVISL
+368 KQYKLIKDGVISL
-381 DNFETSASLETS
+381 DNFETSESLETS

-433 LFRFDTDGRYL
+433 LFRFDTDGRYV
-444 DTVNKIEKLKEI
+444 DTANKIEKLKEI
-456 LENTDEVKDTN
+456 LENTNEVKDTD

-478 WFCRRYGKIIIDGGN
+478 WFCRRYGKIIVDSGN

-511 LKYVAISIDS
+511 LKYVAISIDK
-521 IYDTRVASSETEV
+521 IYDTKVASSETEV
-534 DVSLNTIENLMKLDG
+534 DISLNTIENLMKLDG

>member
-1 MDFNRNTEELMLHT
+1 MGLNRNTEELMLHT
-15 AKNRIVD
+15 AKDRIVD
-22 LDNAVSNFSSVKEY
+22 LDNAVSNFSNVKDY
-36 LAIDKDFEEEWKAK
+36 LATDKDFEEEWEAE

-73 SKDKYLFELAESGES
+73 SKDKEFFELAESGES

-98 HEIVSSVKLNTYM
+98 HEIISSVKLNTFM
-111 LLWIVPTIVLCIL
+111 ILWAVSTVVLCIL
-124 FNRVFT
+124 FNKGFT
-130 TDLESVDTSRFW
+130 TDLDSVDTSRFW

-189 IATSDERIADLTG
+189 IATSDEKIADLTE
-202 KTSDRLYDLLQRS
+202 KTSYRLRDLLQRS

-227 YNGEYFIYFNDY
+227 YSGEYFIYFNDY
-239 DRDNF
+239 NRDNF
-244 NLFDKVI
+244 NLFDEVI

-256 GSNGVIS
+256 GSNGVMS
-263 DDAFVVLNNWAANNI
+263 DDAFVVLNNWATNNI
-278 FKDSPYETFNAL
+278 FKDSPYETFNTL
-290 FNYVNSNFDRETARN
+290 FNYVNSNFDREAARN

-317 GTLMAILFGVIV
+317 GTFIAILFGVMA

-340 FFDAITPKCLISS
+340 FFDVITPNFLINI

-368 KQYRLIKDGVISL
+368 KQYKLIKDGVISL
-381 DNFETSASLETS
+381 DNLENS
-393 ESDTDEKKDSK
+393 ENDTDEKKDSK
-404 LSLSKDNTNSNNTDN
+404 LSLSKDSENLEDTENMW
-419 FVSLSIL
+419 SLSIL
-426 NDIKAKV
+426 NDIKTKV
-433 LFRFDTDGRYL
+433 LFRFDTDGRYV
-444 DTVNKIEKLKEI
+444 DTANKIDKLKEI
-456 LENTDEVKDTN
+456 LENTDKVEDTN

-478 WFCRRYGKIIIDGGN
+478 WFCRRYGKIIIDSGN

-521 IYDTRVASSETEV
+521 IYDTKVASSETEV

>member
-1 MDFNRNTEELMLHT
+1 MGLNRNTEELMLHT

-22 LDNAVSNFSSVKEY
+22 LDNAVSNFSNVKDY
-36 LAIDKDFEEEWKAK
+36 LATDKDFEEEWKAK

-98 HEIVSSVKLNTYM
+98 HEIISSVKLNTFM
-111 LLWIVPTIVLCIL
+111 ILWAVSTVVLCIM
-124 FNRVFT
+124 FNRGFT
-130 TDLESVDTSRFW
+130 TDLDSVDTSRFW

-176 SSSINT
+176 SSSVNT

-189 IATSDERIADLTG
+189 IATSDEKIAGLTE
-202 KTSDRLYDLLQRS
+202 KTSSKLHDLLQRS

-239 DRDNF
+239 NRDNF

-263 DDAFVVLNNWAANNI
+263 DDAFVVLNNWATNNI
-278 FKDSPYETFNAL
+278 FKDSPYETFNTL

-305 YVIEYTKSQNIG
+305 YVIEYTESQNIG
-317 GTLMAILFGVIV
+317 GTFIAILFGVMA
-329 GLFGTMIIGAI
+329 GLFGTMIVGAI
-340 FFDAITPKCLISS
+340 FFDVITPNFLINI

-359 KYNRVYESV
+359 RYNRVYESV
-368 KQYRLIKDGVISL
+368 KQYKLIKDGVISL
-381 DNFETSASLETS
+381 DDFETS

-404 LSLSKDNTNSNNTDN
+404 LSLSKDNENLEDN
-419 FVSLSIL
+419 ENMWSLSIL

-433 LFRFDTDGRYL
+433 LFRLDTDGRYV
-444 DTVNKIEKLKEI
+444 DTANKIDKLKEI
-456 LENTDEVKDTN
+456 LENTDEVKDTD

-478 WFCRRYGKIIIDGGN
+478 WFCRRYGKIIIDSGN

-521 IYDTRVASSETEV
+521 IYDTKVASSETEV

>member
-1 MDFNRNTEELMLHT
+1 MGLNRNTEELMLHT

-22 LDNAVSNFSSVKEY
+22 LDNAASNFSNVKDY
-36 LAIDKDFEEEWKAK
+36 LAADKDFEEEWRAK

-73 SKDKYLFELAESGES
+73 SKDKYFFELAESGES

-98 HEIVSSVKLNTYM
+98 HEIVSSVKLNAFM

-130 TDLESVDTSRFW
+130 TDLDSVDTSRFW

-189 IATSDERIADLTG
+189 IATYDERIADLTG
-202 KTSDRLYDLLQRS
+202 KTSDRLHDLLQRS

-227 YNGEYFIYFNDY
+227 YNGEYFIYFNEY

-244 NLFDKVI
+244 NLFAKVI

-278 FKDSPYETFNAL
+278 FKGSPYETFDAL
-290 FNYVNSNFDRETARN
+290 FNYVNSNFDRETARD

-317 GTLMAILFGVIV
+317 GTLMAILFGVMV
-329 GLFGTMIIGAI
+329 GLFGTMIISAI

-368 KQYRLIKDGVISL
+368 KQYKLIKDGVISL
-381 DNFETSASLETS
+381 DNLETS
-393 ESDTDEKKDSK
+393 ESDADEKKDSK
-404 LSLSKDNTNSNNTDN
+404 LGLSKDNENLEDTENMW
-419 FVSLSIL
+419 SLNVL

-433 LFRFDTDGRYL
+433 LFRFDTDGRYV
-444 DTVNKIEKLKEI
+444 DTANKIEKLKEI

-478 WFCRRYGKIIIDGGN
+478 WFCRRYGKIIIDSGN
-493 AIYKLDNP
+493 AICKLDNP

-521 IYDTRVASSETEV
+521 IYDTKVASSETEV

>member
-1 MDFNRNTEELMLHT
+1 MGLNRNTEELMIHT

-22 LDNAVSNFSSVKEY
+22 LDNAVSNFSNVKDY
-36 LAIDKDFEEEWKAK
+36 LENDEDFEEGWKVE
-50 YYSSPEINRIR
+50 YYSSPEIDRIR
-61 SASEYDRECAKL
+61 SASEYDKECAKL

-88 SGYFRESVII
+88 SGYFRESVMI
-98 HEIVSSVKLNTYM
+98 HEIISSVKLNTFTI
-111 LLWIVPTIVLCIL
+111 LWAVSTVVLCIL
-124 FNRVFT
+124 FNRGFT
-130 TDLESVDTSRFW
+130 TDLDSVDTSRFW

-189 IATSDERIADLTG
+189 IATSDEKIADLTE
-202 KTSDRLYDLLQRS
+202 KTSYRLHDLLQRS

-239 DRDNF
+239 NRDNF
-244 NLFDKVI
+244 NLFDEVI

-263 DDAFVVLNNWAANNI
+263 DDAFVVLNNWATNNV

-305 YVIEYTKSQNIG
+305 YVIEYTKSQNVG
-317 GTLMAILFGVIV
+317 GTFIAILFGVMA
-329 GLFGTMIIGAI
+329 GLFGTMIVGAI
-340 FFDAITPKCLISS
+340 FFDVITPNCLISS

-368 KQYRLIKDGVISL
+368 KQYKLIKDGVISL
-381 DNFETSASLETS
+381 DNFETS

-433 LFRFDTDGRYL
+433 LFRFDTDGRYV
-444 DTVNKIEKLKEI
+444 DTANKIEKLKEI
-456 LENTDEVKDTN
+456 LENTNEVKDTD

-478 WFCRRYGKIIIDGGN
+478 WFCRRYGKIIVDSGN

-511 LKYVAISIDS
+511 LKYVAISIDK
-521 IYDTRVASSETEV
+521 IYDTKVASSETEV
-534 DVSLNTIENLMKLDG
+534 DISLNTIENLMKLDG

>member
-1 MDFNRNTEELMLHT
+1 MGLNRNTEELMLHT

-22 LDNAVSNFSSVKEY
+22 LDNAVSNFSNVKDY
-36 LAIDKDFEEEWKAK
+36 LATDKDFEEEWKAK

-98 HEIVSSVKLNTYM
+98 HEIISSVKLNTFM
-111 LLWIVPTIVLCIL
+111 ILWAVSTVVLCIL
-124 FNRVFT
+124 FNRGFT
-130 TDLESVDTSRFW
+130 TDLDSVDTSRFW

-176 SSSINT
+176 SSSVNT

-189 IATSDERIADLTG
+189 IATSDEKIAGLTE
-202 KTSDRLYDLLQRS
+202 KTSSKLHDLLQRS

-239 DRDNF
+239 NRDNF

-263 DDAFVVLNNWAANNI
+263 DDAFVVLNNWATNNI
-278 FKDSPYETFNAL
+278 FKDSPYETFNTL

-305 YVIEYTKSQNIG
+305 YVIEYTESQNIG
-317 GTLMAILFGVIV
+317 GTFIAILFGVMA
-329 GLFGTMIIGAI
+329 GLFGTMIVGAI
-340 FFDAITPKCLISS
+340 FFDVITPNFLINI

-359 KYNRVYESV
+359 RYNRVYESV
-368 KQYRLIKDGVISL
+368 KQYKLIKDGVISL
-381 DNFETSASLETS
+381 DSLEAS
-393 ESDTDEKKDSK
+393 ERDTDKKNDSK
-404 LSLSKDNTNSNNTDN
+404 LSLSKDNENLEDTENMW
-419 FVSLSIL
+419 SLNVL
-426 NDIKAKV
+426 KDIKAKV
-433 LFRFDTDGRYL
+433 LFRFDTDGRYV
-444 DTVNKIEKLKEI
+444 DTANKIEKLKEI

-478 WFCRRYGKIIIDGGN
+478 WFCRRYGKIIIDSGN
-493 AIYKLDNP
+493 AICKLDNP

-521 IYDTRVASSETEV
+521 IYDTKVASSETEV

>member
-1 MDFNRNTEELMLHT
+1 MGLNRNTEELMIHT

-22 LDNAVSNFSSVKEY
+22 LDNAVSNFSNVKDY
-36 LAIDKDFEEEWKAK
+36 LENDEDFEEGWKVE
-50 YYSSPEINRIR
+50 YYSSPEIDRIR
-61 SASEYDRECAKL
+61 SASEYDKECAKL

-88 SGYFRESVII
+88 SGYFRESVMI
-98 HEIVSSVKLNTYM
+98 HEIISSVKLNTFM
-111 LLWIVPTIVLCIL
+111 ILWAVSTVVLCIL
-124 FNRVFT
+124 FNRGFT
-130 TDLESVDTSRFW
+130 TDLDSVDTSRFW
-142 SYNSENTDNIYYD
+142 SYNGENTDNIYYD

-189 IATSDERIADLTG
+189 IATSDEKIADLTE
-202 KTSDRLYDLLQRS
+202 KTSYRLHDLLQRS

-239 DRDNF
+239 NRDNF
-244 NLFDKVI
+244 NLFDEVI

-263 DDAFVVLNNWAANNI
+263 DDAFVVLNNWATNNV

-305 YVIEYTKSQNIG
+305 YVIEYTKSQNVG
-317 GTLMAILFGVIV
+317 GTFIAILFGVMA
-329 GLFGTMIIGAI
+329 GLFGTMIVGAI
-340 FFDAITPKCLISS
+340 FFDVITPNCLISS

-368 KQYRLIKDGVISL
+368 KQYKLIKDGVISL
-381 DNFETSASLETS
+381 DNFETS

-433 LFRFDTDGRYL
+433 LFRFDTDGRYV
-444 DTVNKIEKLKEI
+444 DTANKIEKLKEI
-456 LENTDEVKDTN
+456 LENTNEVKDTD

-478 WFCRRYGKIIIDGGN
+478 WFCRRYGKIIVDSGN

-511 LKYVAISIDS
+511 LKYVAISIDK
-521 IYDTRVASSETEV
+521 IYDTKVASSETEV
-534 DVSLNTIENLMKLDG
+534 DISLNTIENLMKLDG

>member
-15 AKNRIVD
+15 AKDRIVD
-22 LDNAVSNFSSVKEY
+22 LDNAVSNFSGVKEY
-36 LAIDKDFEEEWKAK
+36 LKIDKDFEEEWKAK

-73 SKDKYLFELAESGES
+73 SKDKYFFELAESGES
-88 SGYFRESVII
+88 SGYFRESMII
-98 HEIVSSVKLNTYM
+98 HEIVSSVKLNAFM
-111 LLWIVPTIVLCIL
+111 LLWAVSTVVLCIL

-130 TDLESVDTSRFW
+130 TNLDSVDTSRFW

-176 SSSINT
+176 SSSVNT

-189 IATSDERIADLTG
+189 IATSDEKIADLTG
-202 KTSDRLYDLLQRS
+202 KTSDRLHNLLQRS
-215 HTDGVISLVYNV
+215 YTDGVISLVYNV
-227 YNGEYFIYFNDY
+227 YNGEYFIYFNEY
-239 DRDNF
+239 NRDNF

-278 FKDSPYETFNAL
+278 FKDSPYETFDAL

-305 YVIEYTKSQNIG
+305 YVIEYTKSQNVG
-317 GTLMAILFGVIV
+317 GTFIAILFGVMV
-329 GLFGTMIIGAI
+329 GLFGTMIIGVI
-340 FFDAITPKCLISS
+340 FFDVITPNFLISI

-359 KYNRVYESV
+359 KYNKVYESV
-368 KQYRLIKDGVISL
+368 KQYKLIKDGVISL
-381 DNFETSASLETS
+381 DSLETS

-404 LSLSKDNTNSNNTDN
+404 LSLSKDNTNSNNTEN

-433 LFRFDTDGRYL
+433 LFRLDTDGRYA
-444 DTVNKIEKLKEI
+444 DTANKIEKLKEI

-478 WFCRRYGKIIIDGGN
+478 WFCRRYGKIIIDSGN

-511 LKYVAISIDS
+511 LKYVVISIDS
-521 IYDTRVASSETEV
+521 IYDTKVASSETEV

>member
-1 MDFNRNTEELMLHT
+1 MDFNKNTEELMLHT

-22 LDNAVSNFSSVKEY
+22 LDNAVSNFSNVKDY
-36 LAIDKDFEEEWKAK
+36 LATDKDFEEEWEAE

-61 SASEYDRECAKL
+61 SASEYDREYAQL

-98 HEIVSSVKLNTYM
+98 HEIISSVKLNTFM
-111 LLWIVPTIVLCIL
+111 ILWAVSTVVLCIL
-124 FNRVFT
+124 FNKGFT
-130 TDLESVDTSRFW
+130 TDLDSVDTSRFW

-189 IATSDERIADLTG
+189 IATSDEKIADLTG
-202 KTSDRLYDLLQRS
+202 KTSSRLHDLLQRS

-239 DRDNF
+239 NRDNF
-244 NLFDKVI
+244 NLFDEVI

-256 GSNGVIS
+256 GSNGVMS
-263 DDAFVVLNNWAANNI
+263 DDAFVVLNNWATNNI
-278 FKDSPYETFNAL
+278 FKDSPYETFNTL
-290 FNYVNSNFDRETARN
+290 FNYVNSNFDREAARN
-305 YVIEYTKSQNIG
+305 YVIEYTKSQNVG
-317 GTLMAILFGVIV
+317 GTFIAILFGVMA

-340 FFDAITPKCLISS
+340 FFDVITPNFLINI

-368 KQYRLIKDGVISL
+368 KQYKLIKDGVISL
-381 DNFETSASLETS
+381 DSLENS
-393 ESDTDEKKDSK
+393 ESDTDEKKDNK
-404 LSLSKDNTNSNNTDN
+404 LSLSKDNENLEDTENMW
-419 FVSLSIL
+419 SLSIL
-426 NDIKAKV
+426 NDIKTKV
-433 LFRFDTDGRYL
+433 LFRFDTDGRYV
-444 DTVNKIEKLKEI
+444 DTANKIDKLKEI
-456 LENTDEVKDTN
+456 LENTDKVEDTN

-478 WFCRRYGKIIIDGGN
+478 WFCRRYGKIIIDSGN

-521 IYDTRVASSETEV
+521 IYDTKVASSETEV

>member
-1 MDFNRNTEELMLHT
+1 MDFNKNTEELMLHT

-22 LDNAVSNFSSVKEY
+22 LDNAASNFSNVKDY
-36 LAIDKDFEEEWKAK
+36 LATDKDFEEEWKVK

-73 SKDKYLFELAESGES
+73 SKDKYFFELAESGES
-88 SGYFRESVII
+88 SGYFRESVIV
-98 HEIVSSVKLNTYM
+98 HEIVSSVKLNAFM

-130 TDLESVDTSRFW
+130 TDLDSVDTSRFW
-142 SYNSENTDNIYYD
+142 SYSSENTDNIYYD

-189 IATSDERIADLTG
+189 IATSDEKIADLTG
-202 KTSDRLYDLLQRS
+202 KTSDRLHDLLQRS

-227 YNGEYFIYFNDY
+227 YNGEYFIYFSEY

-278 FKDSPYETFNAL
+278 FKGSPYETFDAL
-290 FNYVNSNFDRETARN
+290 FNYVNSNFDRETARD

-317 GTLMAILFGVIV
+317 GTLVAILFGVMV
-329 GLFGTMIIGAI
+329 GLFGTMIISAI

-381 DNFETSASLETS
+381 DNLETS
-393 ESDTDEKKDSK
+393 ESDIDEKKDSK
-404 LSLSKDNTNSNNTDN
+404 LSLSKDNENLEDTENIW
-419 FVSLSIL
+419 SLNIL
-426 NDIKAKV
+426 NNIKAKV
-433 LFRFDTDGRYL
+433 LFRFDTDGIYV
-444 DTVNKIEKLKEI
+444 DTANKIDKLKEI
-456 LENTDEVKDTN
+456 LENTNEVKDTD

-478 WFCRRYGKIIIDGGN
+478 WFCRRYGKIIIDSGN

-511 LKYVAISIDS
+511 LKYVAISIDK
-521 IYDTRVASSETEV
+521 IYDTKVASSETEV
-534 DVSLNTIENLMKLDG
+534 DISLNTIENLMKLDG

>member
-1 MDFNRNTEELMLHT
+1 MGLNRNTEELMLHT

-22 LDNAVSNFSSVKEY
+22 LDNAVSNFSDVKDY
-36 LAIDKDFEEEWKAK
+36 LATDKDFEEEWKAK

-73 SKDKYLFELAESGES
+73 SKDKYFFELAESGES

-98 HEIVSSVKLNTYM
+98 HEIVSSVKLNAFM
-111 LLWIVPTIVLCIL
+111 LLWIVPTIVLCIM

-130 TDLESVDTSRFW
+130 TDLDSVDTSRFW

-189 IATSDERIADLTG
+189 IATSDEKIADLTE
-202 KTSDRLYDLLQRS
+202 KTSYRLRDLLQRS

-239 DRDNF
+239 NRDNF
-244 NLFDKVI
+244 NLFDEVI

-256 GSNGVIS
+256 GSNGLIS
-263 DDAFVVLNNWAANNI
+263 DDAFVVLNNWATNNI
-278 FKDSPYETFNAL
+278 FKDSPYETFNTL
-290 FNYVNSNFDRETARN
+290 FNYVNSNFDREAARN

-317 GTLMAILFGVIV
+317 GTFIAILFGVMA
-329 GLFGTMIIGAI
+329 GLFGTMIVGAI
-340 FFDAITPKCLISS
+340 FFDIITPNFLINI

-368 KQYRLIKDGVISL
+368 KQYKLIKDGVISL
-381 DNFETSASLETS
+381 DDLETS

-404 LSLSKDNTNSNNTDN
+404 LSLSKDNENLEDTENMW
-419 FVSLSIL
+419 SLSIL
-426 NDIKAKV
+426 NDIKTKV
-433 LFRFDTDGRYL
+433 LFRFDTDGRYV
-444 DTVNKIEKLKEI
+444 DTANKIDKLKEI
-456 LENTDEVKDTN
+456 LENTDKVEDTN

-478 WFCRRYGKIIIDGGN
+478 WFCRRYGKIIIDSGN

-521 IYDTRVASSETEV
+521 IYDTKVASSETEV

>member
-1 MDFNRNTEELMLHT
+1 MGLNRNTEELMLHT

-22 LDNAVSNFSSVKEY
+22 LDNAVSIFSNVKDY
-36 LAIDKDFEEEWKAK
+36 LENDKDFEEEWKAK
-50 YYSSPEINRIR
+50 YYSSPEIKRIR

-73 SKDKYLFELAESGES
+73 YKNNSLFELAESGES

-98 HEIVSSVKLNTYM
+98 HEIVSSVKLNTFVII
-111 LLWIVPTIVLCIL
+111 WVIATVILCIL
-124 FNRVFT
+124 FNKGFT
-130 TDLESVDTSRFW
+130 TDLNSVDTSRLW

-189 IATSDERIADLTG
+189 IATSDEKIANLTG
-202 KTSDRLYDLLQRS
+202 KTSDRLHDLLQRS
-215 HTDGVISLVYNV
+215 YTDGVISLVYNV

-239 DRDNF
+239 DRDNL

-263 DDAFVVLNNWAANNI
+263 DDAFVVLNNWATNNI
-278 FKDSPYETFNAL
+278 FKDSPYETFNTL
-290 FNYVNSNFDRETARN
+290 FNYVNSNFDRETARD
-305 YVIEYTKSQNIG
+305 YVIEYTKSQNVD
-317 GTLMAILFGVIV
+317 GTFMAILFGVMV
-329 GLFGTMIIGAI
+329 GLFGTMIISAI

-368 KQYRLIKDGVISL
+368 KQYKLIKDGVISL
-381 DNFETSASLETS
+381 DNFETS
-393 ESDTDEKKDSK
+393 ESDTDEKNDSK
-404 LSLSKDNTNSNNTDN
+404 LSLSKDNEDLGDTEN
-419 FVSLSIL
+419 VWSLNVL
-426 NDIKAKV
+426 KDIKAKV
-433 LFRFDTDGRYL
+433 LFRFDTDGKYV
-444 DTVNKIEKLKEI
+444 DTANKIEKLKEI
-456 LENTDEVKDTN
+456 LKNTDEVKDTN

-478 WFCRRYGKIIIDGGN
+478 WFCRRYGKIIIDSGN

-521 IYDTRVASSETEV
+521 IYDTKVASSETEV

>member
-22 LDNAVSNFSSVKEY
+22 LDNAVSNFSNVKDY
-36 LAIDKDFEEEWKAK
+36 LATDKDFEEEWEAE

-61 SASEYDRECAKL
+61 SASEYDREYAKL
-73 SKDKYLFELAESGES
+73 SEDKYLFELAESGES
-88 SGYFRESVII
+88 SGYFRESVMM
-98 HEIVSSVKLNTYM
+98 HEIISSVKLNTFM
-111 LLWIVPTIVLCIL
+111 ILWAVSTVVLCIM
-124 FNRVFT
+124 FNRGFT
-130 TDLESVDTSRFW
+130 TDLDSVDTSRFW

-189 IATSDERIADLTG
+189 IATSDEKIADLTG
-202 KTSDRLYDLLQRS
+202 KTSDRLHDLLQRS

-227 YNGEYFIYFNDY
+227 YNGEYFVYFNDY
-239 DRDNF
+239 NRDNF
-244 NLFDKVI
+244 NLFDEVI

-256 GSNGVIS
+256 GSNGLIS
-263 DDAFVVLNNWAANNI
+263 DDAFVVLNNWATNNI
-278 FKDSPYETFNAL
+278 FKDSPYETFNTL
-290 FNYVNSNFDRETARN
+290 FNYVNANFDRETARN

-317 GTLMAILFGVIV
+317 GTFIAILFGVMA
-329 GLFGTMIIGAI
+329 GLFGTMIVGAI
-340 FFDAITPKCLISS
+340 FFDVITPNFLINI

-368 KQYRLIKDGVISL
+368 KQYKLIKDGVINL
-381 DNFETSASLETS
+381 DNLENS
-393 ESDTDEKKDSK
+393 ESDADEKEDNK
-404 LSLSKDNTNSNNTDN
+404 LSLSKDNTDSNNTDN

-426 NDIKAKV
+426 NDIKTKV
-433 LFRFDTDGRYL
+433 LFRFDTDGRYI
-444 DTVNKIEKLKEI
+444 DTANKIEKLKEI
-456 LENTDEVKDTN
+456 LENTDEVKDTD

-478 WFCRRYGKIIIDGGN
+478 WFCRRYGKIIIDSGN

-511 LKYVAISIDS
+511 LKYVAISIDK
-521 IYDTRVASSETEV
+521 IYDTKVASSETEV
-534 DVSLNTIENLMKLDG
+534 DISLNTIENLMKLDG

>member
-1 MDFNRNTEELMLHT
+1 MDFNKNTEELMLHT

-22 LDNAVSNFSSVKEY
+22 LDNAVSNFSNVKDY
-36 LAIDKDFEEEWKAK
+36 LVTDKDFEEEWKAK
-50 YYSSPEINRIR
+50 YYSSPEIKRIR

-73 SKDKYLFELAESGES
+73 SEDKSLFKLVESGES
-88 SGYFRESVII
+88 SGYFRESMLV
-98 HEIVSSVKLNTYM
+98 HEIISNVKLNTLM
-111 LLWIVPTIVLCIL
+111 ILWVVATVVLCIL
-124 FNRVFT
+124 FNRGFT
-130 TDLESVDTSRFW
+130 TDLNSADTSRFW
-142 SYNSENTDNIYYD
+142 SYNGENTDNIYYD

-189 IATSDERIADLTG
+189 IATSDEKIADLTE
-202 KTSDRLYDLLQRS
+202 KTSYRLHDLLQRS
-215 HTDGVISLVYNV
+215 HTDGIISLVYNV
-227 YNGEYFIYFNDY
+227 YNGEYFIYFDEYN
-239 DRDNF
+239 RDNF

-263 DDAFVVLNNWAANNI
+263 DDAFVVLNNWATNNI

-317 GTLMAILFGVIV
+317 GTFIAILFGVAA

-340 FFDAITPKCLISS
+340 FFDVITPNFLISS

-359 KYNRVYESV
+359 KYNSVYESV
-368 KQYRLIKDGVISL
+368 KQYKLIKDGVITL
-381 DNFETSASLETS
+381 DNFEDIDNSETLD
-393 ESDTDEKKDSK
+393 SDTDEKKDNK
-404 LSLSKDNTNSNNTDN
+404 LNLSKDNENLEDTENMW
-419 FVSLSIL
+419 SLNVL

-433 LFRFDTDGRYL
+433 LFRFDTDGRYV
-444 DTVNKIEKLKEI
+444 DTVNKIEKLKEM
-456 LENTDEVKDTN
+456 LETVESENIP
-467 DSDATIISKVN
+467 DANIISKVN
-478 WFCRRYGKIIIDGGN
+478 WFCRRYGKIIIDSGN

-501 LSRSEKADRL
+501 LSRREKADRL
-511 LKYVAISIDS
+511 LRYVAISIDS
-521 IYDTRVASSETEV
+521 IYDTKVASSETEV

-549 LN
+549 FN

>member
-1 MDFNRNTEELMLHT
+1 MGLNRNTEELMLHT

-22 LDNAVSNFSSVKEY
+22 LDNAVSIFSNVKDY
-36 LAIDKDFEEEWKAK
+36 LENDKDFEEEWKAK

-73 SKDKYLFELAESGES
+73 SKDKDLFELAESGES
-88 SGYFRESVII
+88 SGYFRESVIV
-98 HEIVSSVKLNTYM
+98 HEIISSVKLTTFM
-111 LLWIVPTIVLCIL
+111 ILWVVLTVVLCIL
-124 FNRVFT
+124 FNRGFT
-130 TDLESVDTSRFW
+130 TDLDSVDTSRLW
-142 SYNSENTDNIYYD
+142 SYNSESTDNIYYD

-189 IATSDERIADLTG
+189 IATSDEKIADLTE
-202 KTSDRLYDLLQRS
+202 KTSDRLHDLLQRS

-239 DRDNF
+239 DRDNL

-263 DDAFVVLNNWAANNI
+263 DDAFVVLNNWATNNI
-278 FKDSPYETFNAL
+278 FKDSPYETFNTL
-290 FNYVNSNFDRETARN
+290 FNYVNSNFDRETARD
-305 YVIEYTKSQNIG
+305 YVIEYTKSQNVG
-317 GTLMAILFGVIV
+317 GTFMAILFGVMA
-329 GLFGTMIIGAI
+329 GLFGTMIISAI

-368 KQYRLIKDGVISL
+368 KQYKLIKDGVISL
-381 DNFETSASLETS
+381 DNFETS

-419 FVSLSIL
+419 SVSLSIL
-426 NDIKAKV
+426 NDIKTKV
-433 LFRFDTDGRYL
+433 LFRFDTAGKYV
-444 DTVNKIEKLKEI
+444 DTANKIDKLKEI
-456 LENTDEVKDTN
+456 LENIDEVENTD
-467 DSDATIISKVN
+467 DSNATIVSKVN
-478 WFCRRYGKIIIDGGN
+478 WFCRRYGKIIIDSGN

-521 IYDTRVASSETEV
+521 IYDTKVSSSETEV
-534 DVSLNTIENLMKLDG
+534 DISLNTIENLMKLDG

>member
-1 MDFNRNTEELMLHT
+1 MGLNRNTEELMLHT

-22 LDNAVSNFSSVKEY
+22 LDNAVSIFSNVKDY
-36 LAIDKDFEEEWKAK
+36 LETDKDFEEEWKAK
-50 YYSSPEINRIR
+50 YYSSPEIKRIR

-130 TDLESVDTSRFW
+130 TDLDSVDTSRFW
-142 SYNSENTDNIYYD
+142 SYSSENTDNIYYD

-189 IATSDERIADLTG
+189 IATSDEKIDGLTG
-202 KTSDRLYDLLQRS
+202 KTSSKLHDLLQRS

-227 YNGEYFIYFNDY
+227 YNREYFIYFNDY
-239 DRDNF
+239 NRDNF
-244 NLFDKVI
+244 NLFDEVI

-256 GSNGVIS
+256 GSYGVIS

-278 FKDSPYETFNAL
+278 FKDSPYETFNTL
-290 FNYVNSNFDRETARN
+290 FNYVNSNFDREAARN
-305 YVIEYTKSQNIG
+305 YVIEYTKSQNVG
-317 GTLMAILFGVIV
+317 GTFIAILFGVMV

-340 FFDAITPKCLISS
+340 FFDVITPNFLISS

-359 KYNRVYESV
+359 GYNRVYESV
-368 KQYRLIKDGVISL
+368 KQYKLIKDGVISL
-381 DNFETSASLETS
+381 DNLETS
-393 ESDTDEKKDSK
+393 ESDTDEKKDNK
-404 LSLSKDNTNSNNTDN
+404 LSLSKDNENLEDTENMW
-419 FVSLSIL
+419 SLSIL
-426 NDIKAKV
+426 NDIKTKV
-433 LFRFDTDGRYL
+433 LFRFDVDGRYV
-444 DTVNKIEKLKEI
+444 DTANKIDKLKEI
-456 LENTDEVKDTN
+456 LENTDEVKDTD

-478 WFCRRYGKIIIDGGN
+478 WFCRRYGKIIIDSGN

-511 LKYVAISIDS
+511 LKYVAISIDK
-521 IYDTRVASSETEV
+521 IYDTKVASSETEV
-534 DVSLNTIENLMKLDG
+534 DISLNTIENLMKLDG

>member
-1 MDFNRNTEELMLHT
+1 MGLNRNTEELMLHT
-15 AKNRIVD
+15 AKDRIVD
-22 LDNAVSNFSSVKEY
+22 LDNAVSNFSNVKDY
-36 LAIDKDFEEEWKAK
+36 LENDKDFEEEWKAK
-50 YYSSPEINRIR
+50 YYSSPEIKRIR
-61 SASEYDRECAKL
+61 STSEYDRECAKL
-73 SKDKYLFELAESGES
+73 SKDKDLFELAESGES

-98 HEIVSSVKLNTYM
+98 HEIISSVKLNTFM
-111 LLWIVPTIVLCIL
+111 ILWAVSTVVLCIL
-124 FNRVFT
+124 FNRGFT

-189 IATSDERIADLTG
+189 IATSDEKIADLTG
-202 KTSDRLYDLLQRS
+202 KTSSRLHDLLQRS

-227 YNGEYFIYFNDY
+227 YNGEYFIYFNEY
-239 DRDNF
+239 NRDNF
-244 NLFDKVI
+244 NLFGKVI

-256 GSNGVIS
+256 GSNGVMS
-263 DDAFVVLNNWAANNI
+263 DDAFVVLNNWAATNI

-317 GTLMAILFGVIV
+317 GTFIAILFGVMA
-329 GLFGTMIIGAI
+329 GLFGTMIVGAI
-340 FFDAITPKCLISS
+340 FFDVITPNFLINI

-368 KQYRLIKDGVISL
+368 KQYKLIKDGVINL
-381 DNFETSASLETS
+381 DNLENS
-393 ESDTDEKKDSK
+393 ESDADEKEDNK
-404 LSLSKDNTNSNNTDN
+404 LSLSKDNTDSNNTDN
-419 FVSLSIL
+419 FVSLDIL

-433 LFRFDTDGRYL
+433 LFRFDTDGRYV
-444 DTVNKIEKLKEI
+444 DTASKIEKLKEI
-456 LENTDEVKDTN
+456 LENTDEAKDTD

-478 WFCRRYGKIIIDGGN
+478 WFCRRYGKIIVDSGN

-511 LKYVAISIDS
+511 LKYVAISIDK
-521 IYDTRVASSETEV
+521 IYDTKVASSETEV
-534 DVSLNTIENLMKLDG
+534 DISLNTIENLMKLDG